1 MRMNPNHGGFV
12 KAQQIGRIAKEN
24 GWHGSIEE
32 DAVTNETILYA
43 YRNGPEFDFA
53 DETVTLTWKGNAL
66 VERPEYSLLGR
77 TVYLQSQHQ
86 ILDKI
91 RDYPDVTKIVK
102 KFHNRPDIVELVE
115 RYRRLPFDPLADSNE
130 IIMSAVVGRKI
141 WWYNRMDG
149 NVRDGFVVSP
159 KRKSQVFEIRPVGHR
174 RLLNFVDRDTGMR
187 AVLLDQLLKVEQ

>member
-32 DAVTNETILYA
+32 DAAINQTVLYA
-43 YRNGPEFDFA
+43 YRNGQDFDSA
-53 DETVTLTWKGNAL
+53 DETVVLTWKGNAL
-66 VERPEYSLLGR
+66 AEMPEYSLLGK
-77 TVYLQSQHQ
+77 TTNLQSQHLV
-86 ILDKI
+86 IDKI
-91 RDYPDVTKIVK
+91 RDYPDVAKIVK
-102 KFHNRPDIVELVE
+102 KFHNRPDIVVLVE
-115 RYRRLPFDPLADSNE
+115 RYRRLPFNPIDDSNE
-130 IIMSAVVGRKI
+130 TIMSAIGGRRI

-149 NVRDGFVVSP
+149 NVHDALVVTP

-187 AVLLDQLLKVEQ
+187 SVLLDQLLKVEQ